1 MKVKNEYTYSACKT
15 NWLRAI
21 HGKIFR
27 SGPKVFEMFNF
38 CLINVICPMLPPLP
52 LCYKKIKR
60 SANGNA

>member
-38 CLINVICPMLPPLP
+38 LFDIRYFTQLNL
-52 LCYKKIKR
+52 
-60 SANGNA
+60 G